1 MKILWGDK
9 DGGSESRVWVWGI
22 ESKRFGSIL
31 LMCFR
36 KGSREAYH
44 THAFNAISW
53 VLRGWLLEETIVAA
67 GVFGPDIRLQKYE
80 ASWCPIR
87 TPRERFH
94 MVHGM
99 AEKTWVLSFR
109 GPWVDTWK
117 EFLPSS
123 RRNITLTHG
132 RKEI

>member
-9 DGGSESRVWVWGI
+9 DGGAESRVWVWGL
-22 ESKRFGSIL
+22 ESKLFGSIL

-53 VLRGWLLEETIVAA
+53 VLRGWLTESLKD
-67 GVFGPDIRLQKYE
+67 GYQLFQYR
-80 ASWCPIR
+80 ASWRPIR

-94 MVHGM
+94 MVEGR